1 LKTQTSLGS
10 SLNELVLLEI
20 GNELGDYAAML
31 LAGFGIDAIKLE
43 PREGSP
49 SRRIGPFA
57 APPPS
62 AIRTARTHL
71 FGSAD
76 APPSASS
83 PVSNNGGGDSRSVF
97 FWRYNLNKKSAALDL
112 DHTAT
117 RPLLARMAAKAD
129 IVLLSGEIETV
140 EQRLELWRELAS
152 QNASLIVCTITPFGL
167 TGPYRALK
175 STDLT
180 QMAMGGI
187 MAVCGYDPDANLE
200 YDTPPI
206 APAMWHAYHVAG
218 EYAAIAILAAVNF
231 RDLSGEGQF
240 IDVSVHEAVN
250 TCTEIA
256 IPSYIY
262 NGQVVLRQTARH
274 AFPHITQFRLSKSRD
289 DVYMLASLSPFERE
303 ARAFAELA
311 DQVGI
316 EHVLKTPEYKQL
328 EKEDSRAAYTYRNDL
343 IEQLVARLPAQEV
356 FERAQAL
363 GLAWSPIRRPE
374 DNLTDP
380 HFTARHSFAAI
391 HHPELGR
398 DLLYPGTVAGDGEQP
413 HMNYRRRAPELGEHT
428 SEVLEWSGCDRDE
441 IEKLRA
447 LGVL

>member
-1 LKTQTSLGS
+1 LNSKSSLGS
-10 SLNELVLLEI
+10 SLKELVLLEI

-31 LAGFGIDAIKLE
+31 LAGFGVDVIKLE
-43 PREGSP
+43 PRDGSP
-49 SRRIGPFA
+49 SRHIGPFA
-57 APPPS
+57 
-62 AIRTARTHL
+62 
-71 FGSAD
+71 D
-76 APPSASS
+76 
-83 PVSNNGGGDSRSVF
+83 NNPRQSIF
-97 FWRYNLNKKSAALDL
+97 FWRYNLNKKSAVLDV
-112 DHTAT
+112 DHSSA
-117 RPLLARMAAKAD
+117 RPLLDRMAAKTD
-129 IVLLSGEIETV
+129 IVLLSGAIEAV
-140 EQRLELWRELAS
+140 EQRLELWRELS
-152 QNASLIVCTITPFGL
+152 QQNRGLIVCTITPFGM

-187 MAVCGYDPDANLE
+187 MAVCGYDPDADLR

-206 APAMWHAYHVAG
+206 APAMWHAYHIAG
-218 EYAAIAILAAVNF
+218 EYAAISIMAAVNF

-256 IPSYIY
+256 VPTYVY
-262 NGQVVLRQTARH
+262 NGQVVMRQTARH

-303 ARAFAELA
+303 ARAFAQLA
-311 DQVGI
+311 DQVGM
-316 EHVLKTPEYKQL
+316 EHVLNTPEYKQL
-328 EKEDSRAAYTYRNDL
+328 EKDDSRAAYTYRNDL

-380 HFTARHSFAAI
+380 HFNARHTFAPIDHA
-391 HHPELGR
+391 ELGR
-398 DLLYPGTVAGDGEQP
+398 TLLYPGTVASDGEQP
-413 HMNYRRRAPELGEHT
+413 HMNYTSRAPELGEHT
-428 SEVLEWSGCDRDE
+428 NQILEWSGCGADE
-441 IEKLRA
+441 IEKIRA
-447 LGVL
+447 LRLVEEL

>member
-1 LKTQTSLGS
+1 LNTQKSLGS
-10 SLNELVLLEI
+10 SVNELVLLEI

-31 LAGFGIDAIKLE
+31 LAGFGIDVIKVE

-49 SRRIGPFA
+49 SRRIGPFSGEG
-57 APPPS
+57 PQQS
-62 AIRTARTHL
+62 I
-71 FGSAD
+71 
-76 APPSASS
+76 
-83 PVSNNGGGDSRSVF
+83 F
-97 FWRYNLNKKSAALDL
+97 FWRYNLNKKSVVLDADHPAAS
-112 DHTAT
+112 
-117 RPLLARMAAKAD
+117 PLLARLAAKTD

-140 EQRLELWRELAS
+140 AQRFELWRELAQ
-152 QNASLIVCTITPFGL
+152 QNPSLIVCTITPFGL
-167 TGPYRALK
+167 SGPYRALK

-187 MAVCGYDPDANLE
+187 MAVCGYDPDAELR

-206 APAMWHAYHVAG
+206 APAMWHAYHIGG

-231 RDLSGEGQF
+231 RDLSGEGQL

-256 IPSYIY
+256 IPTYIY

-303 ARAFAELA
+303 ARAFAQLA

-316 EHVLKTPEYKQL
+316 QHVLNTPEYKQL
-328 EKEDSRAAYTYRNDL
+328 EKDDSRAAYTYRNDL
-343 IEQLVARLPAQEV
+343 IEQLVARLPAREV

-374 DNLTDP
+374 DNLADP
-380 HFTARHSFAAI
+380 HFQARHSFARI

-398 DLLYPGTVAGDGEQP
+398 DLLYPGTVASDNGDP
-413 HMNYRRRAPELGEHT
+413 HMNYDRRAPALGENT
-428 SEVLEWSGCDRDE
+428 NQVLDWSGCPSDE
-441 IEKLRA
+441 IDKMRA

>member
-20 GNELGDYAAML
+20 GNELGDYAAMS